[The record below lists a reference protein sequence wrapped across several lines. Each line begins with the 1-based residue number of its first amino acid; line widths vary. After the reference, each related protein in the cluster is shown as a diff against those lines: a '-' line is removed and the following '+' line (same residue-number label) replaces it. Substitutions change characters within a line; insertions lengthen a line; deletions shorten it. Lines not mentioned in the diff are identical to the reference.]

1 MFFFKINKKKINK
14 NLVVILQKGF
24 SLVELANNSE
34 KLKSIKEKLIANKNN
49 TPLFDTKLFVR
60 NFEAA
65 LKQILN

>member
-1 MFFFKINKKKINK
+1 MNKKNFKK
-14 NLVVILQKGF
+14 NLIATLQKGF